1 MHLKPW
7 HESLI
12 WLDLP
17 ARMDALAA
25 LRAFALERAT
35 ALGMSEQV
43 CARIDLVLEE
53 VLLNIFY
60 HAYKGEPG
68 QVRLGCGR
76 VPGQGFVVRV
86 MDQGQLFDPLQRE
99 APDTTGPIEDRP
111 IGGLGVLLA
120 RQMSSA
126 MAYHRQDNSNVLD
139 IFFQEA

>member
-1 MHLKPW
+1 MKPL

-17 ARMDALAA
+17 ARMDSLAA
-25 LRAFALERAT
+25 LRAFALERA
-35 ALGMSEQV
+35 AAQGMSEGV

-60 HAYKGEPG
+60 YAYKGEPG
-68 QVRLGCGR
+68 QVSLGCGKVEQR
-76 VPGQGFVVRV
+76 GFLVR
-86 MDQGQLFDPLQRE
+86 MTDQGQPFDPLQRD
-99 APDTTGPIEDRP
+99 APDTTGQIEDRP

-139 IFFQEA
+139 IFFQEV

>member
-1 MHLKPW
+1 MKPL

-17 ARMDALAA
+17 ARMDSLAA
-25 LRAFALERAT
+25 LRAFALERAA
-35 ALGMSEQV
+35 ALGMSEGV

-60 HAYKGEPG
+60 YAYKGEPG
-68 QVRLGCGR
+68 QVSLGCGR
-76 VPGQGFVVRV
+76 VPERGFVVRV
-86 MDQGQLFDPLQRE
+86 MDQGQPFDPLQHD
-99 APDTTGPIEDRP
+99 APDTTGVIEERQV
-111 IGGLGVLLA
+111 GGLGVLLA

-139 IFFQEA
+139 ILFQEV